1 MQTKYFL
8 WAAPCHRRVCHCVA
22 WLRCAG
28 CIYTAP
34 LWCQGPVYFLRAT
47 SAGSS
52 SLAQAVQWAGWG
64 FAGCAV
70 FEPSLAVLF
79 SIPELVALKVAC
91 LAPWHAV
98 SAMCVPAVAVLS
110 DTSPAPSSEVSA
122 ILIGFSTHLQQTKF
136 GKHFSTFWIQEHCL

>member
-1 MQTKYFL
+1 M
-8 WAAPCHRRVCHCVA
+8 
-22 WLRCAG
+22 
-28 CIYTAP
+28 
-34 LWCQGPVYFLRAT
+34 
-47 SAGSS
+47 
-52 SLAQAVQWAGWG
+52 QWAGWG

-79 SIPELVALKVAC
+79 SILELVALKVAC

-98 SAMCVPAVAVLS
+98 SAMCVPAVAMLS

-136 GKHFSTFWIQEHCL
+136 GKHFSIFWIQEHCL